1 MLKNRLILEFFI
13 MQDRTVNY
21 ESICE
26 ILAEVYY
33 VILVVLSV
41 IYSFVFVLTDH
52 QLLASVAGGN

>member
-33 VILVVLSV
+33 VILVVLCV